1 MRAHA
6 PVEVEVIVNLLALVL
21 AALVATFDAQTGSY
35 QDTLKAAIKAL
46 SASASEHDIYKN
58 PAGYYVRRDLE
69 VSFKLTESAHC
80 ELAIHR
86 DSKVTYSGARGALGP
101 ESPDPAKFYEIPL
114 GAMVKDLVRKN
125 EKSDEQDVNA
135 GSVTGSNTTTSKA
148 FVNSEDT
155 IVALA
160 GLDATGAKP
169 NEVASTRSP
178 RYPAYADE
186 KSANAALAA
195 LAALAAACH

>member
-1 MRAHA
+1 MLGGGGNRGARKRARREHQRIFRRERIERSVDRAREEFDRHAHA
-6 PVEVEVIVNLLALVL
+6 TEPRRGQRIRGA
-21 AALVATFDAQTGSY
+21 FDTQTGSY

-125 EKSDEQDVNA
+125 E
-135 GSVTGSNTTTSKA
+135 
-148 FVNSEDT
+148 
-155 IVALA
+155 
-160 GLDATGAKP
+160 
-169 NEVASTRSP
+169 
-178 RYPAYADE
+178 
-186 KSANAALAA
+186 
-195 LAALAAACH
+195 